1 MENDC
6 YCERCT
12 SENTGTPWPKNPQIK
27 CAGPWK
33 WESDPRV
40 PVVREIIARL
50 SIPRTYAGD
59 WPRDM
64 AERILTA
71 IDKVENNDN

>member
-1 MENDC
+1 MQNDC
-6 YCERCT
+6 YCEAC
-12 SENTGTPWPKNPQIK
+12 EEIGLL
-27 CAGPWK
+27 
-33 WESDPRV
+33 DPRSYEPCSIHDPRI

-50 SIPRTYAGD
+50 GIPRVYAGD

-64 AERILTA
+64 ALRILTA